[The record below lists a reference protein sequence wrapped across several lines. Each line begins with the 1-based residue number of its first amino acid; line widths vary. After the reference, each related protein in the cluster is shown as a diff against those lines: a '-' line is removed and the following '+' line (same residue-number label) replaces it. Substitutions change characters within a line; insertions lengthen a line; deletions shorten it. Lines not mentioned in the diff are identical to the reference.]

1 MYVVFP
7 WLVLIGSGNN
17 PSLTREFE
25 RHVMTENHSVA
36 AVDKSLDEMSGLFV
50 TLT

>member
-7 WLVLIGSGNN
+7 WLVLIGSGEFE
-17 PSLTREFE
+17 REFE
-25 RHVMTENHSVA
+25 RLVMTENHSVA
-36 AVDKSLDEMSGLFV
+36 AADKSLDEMSGLFV